1 MTRSTMNRSLTLV
14 MALGLWG
21 WIGLAGAVYATTITD
36 GGGTVPTEAS
46 DVYGAWD
53 AILVAGI
60 LPIAAIAVGII
71 TVIGSIQRLS
81 AVGVVGGV
89 VSAILGII
97 GTMALPGIIVASG
110 DATPLAGVWARGASL
125 DPMPFVIWAGVTYA
139 RGRRRQ

>member
-1 MTRSTMNRSLTLV
+1 MTRSTMTCRITLV
-14 MALGLWG
+14 LALGLWG
-21 WIGLAGAVYATTITD
+21 WLGFTGTTDATTITD

-53 AILVAGI
+53 SLLVAGI

-71 TVIGSIQRLS
+71 TVLSSIQRMS

-89 VSAILGII
+89 VAAILGII

-110 DATPLAGVWARGASL
+110 DAVPLVGVLARGASI
-125 DPMPFVIWAGVTYA
+125 DPMPFIIWAGVRYA
-139 RGRRRQ
+139 CGWRRL

>member
-1 MTRSTMNRSLTLV
+1 MTRSTMNRSITLV
-14 MALGLWG
+14 LALGLWG
-21 WIGLAGAVYATTITD
+21 WLGLVGAAVATTVTD
-36 GGGTVPTEAS
+36 GSGTPPAEATA
-46 DVYGAWD
+46 VYGAWD
-53 AILVAGI
+53 SILVAGI

-110 DATPLAGVWARGASL
+110 DSTPLAGVLARGASI
-125 DPMPFVIWAGVTYA
+125 DPMPFVIWAGVSYA
-139 RGRRRQ
+139 RRWRRL